1 MCRFVGSI
9 PGTKINFI
17 ISHSLSLCFSV
28 CLSIVS
34 KTTEHFVELY
44 NFLSNII
51 NKSAKYDNER
61 TGDKVVPVCQTP
73 VAGTNQTNS
82 EKCGVKIP

>member
-17 ISHSLSLCFSV
+17 TSHSLSLCFSV

-34 KTTEHFVELY
+34 KTTEHYVQLY

-51 NKSAKYDNER
+51 NKSAKYDN
-61 TGDKVVPVCQTP
+61 VPACQTP